1 MTPQLPSAEQ
11 TLELMRRRRTAR
23 SLSGDRIAESAL
35 DSVLAAVR
43 WAPSAANRQP
53 WELVVISDPDVKQAL
68 RAAFLADAETHGG
81 QYRTV
86 TERQADL
93 LLAPLLIGICA
104 DERTKESFVNADEIG
119 STVQEEL
126 LLLSMG
132 AAIQNLLLMATAV
145 GLTSTWL
152 ARPARM
158 PEARD
163 LLALDPWIRIIAF
176 VALGA
181 GDAPPR
187 SDEHARRPI
196 AGKVHQNQFGAGAS

>member
-1 MTPQLPSAEQ
+1 
-11 TLELMRRRRTAR
+11 MRRRRTAR
-23 SLSGDRIAESAL
+23 SHRGDRIAQAAL
-35 DSVLAAVR
+35 DALLAAVR

-53 WELVVISDPDVKQAL
+53 WELVVISDGDVKQAL
-68 RAAFLADAETHGG
+68 RAAFLADATLHGPR
-81 QYRTV
+81 YRTV

-93 LLAPLLIGICA
+93 LLAPLLIAICA
-104 DERTKESFVNADEIG
+104 DERTKEAFVNAEELE
-119 STVQEEL
+119 SPAQEEL

-158 PEARD
+158 ARARE
-163 LLALDPWIRIIAF
+163 LLQVEPWIRIVAF

-181 GDAPPR
+181 GETPPR
-187 SDEHARRPI
+187 RDEHARGPI
-196 AGKVHQNQFGAGAS
+196 AARVHFDRFEAHKP